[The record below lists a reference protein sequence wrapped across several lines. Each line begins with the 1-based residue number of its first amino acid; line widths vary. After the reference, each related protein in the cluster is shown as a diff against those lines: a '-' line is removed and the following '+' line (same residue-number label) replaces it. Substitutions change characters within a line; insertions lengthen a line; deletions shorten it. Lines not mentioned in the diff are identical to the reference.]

1 MASAQPARYVLW
13 TKEEEAT
20 LLNELASA
28 MTIEEIAKQH
38 SRTVGAIN
46 SRRNQIGERM
56 LQAAVETGRLR
67 GCKTDSL
74 FAKEVD
80 LTPSDRM
87 NSIDTEIANLQA
99 RITVLETIKADVP
112 PIKSANE
119 LLVDMRRGVEN
130 NKPRKN
136 ESPIA
141 TACRFSGQS
150 QLRMLESIVVSLN
163 EIHSRLDRLEART
176 S

>member
-1 MASAQPARYVLW
+1 
-13 TKEEEAT
+13 
-20 LLNELASA
+20 
-28 MTIEEIAKQH
+28 
-38 SRTVGAIN
+38 
-46 SRRNQIGERM
+46 
-56 LQAAVETGRLR
+56 
-67 GCKTDSL
+67 
-74 FAKEVD
+74 
-80 LTPSDRM
+80 M

-136 ESPIA
+136 ESPVT

-150 QLRMLESIVVSLN
+150 ELRMLESIVVSLN
-163 EIHSRLDRLEART
+163 KIHSRLDRLEGLT